1 MLVSDLA
8 GQGLANY
15 KRLLWSCTNCVHL
28 NCDLSVLGFEMA
40 KLTQADLIS
49 LNQTFEER
57 TPQELLKW
65 AKQVFGDK
73 VAALSAM
80 QEAGCVICHMIFTEK
95 LNIPVLFVDTGVMFQ
110 ETLETRDRIIK
121 EYGIEIITLHPEL
134 TMAQQ
139 TEKYGVL
146 YLTVEGQ
153 KQCCHMRKV
162 EPVNAV
168 AGKYHA
174 LIGSLRR
181 SEGGK
186 RSLCPV
192 LQVDTENN
200 TLRIN
205 PLVMMTDE
213 QLEKY
218 LHEHRVII
226 NPLHAQG
233 FSTIGCNRCTTPVL
247 PTEPKRAGRWRH
259 LGPWSVYCGIN
270 PADREAGANQ
280 VIDLPQDVIDRLLG
294 RETDFAI

>member
-1 MLVSDLA
+1 M
-8 GQGLANY
+8 
-15 KRLLWSCTNCVHL
+15 RL
-28 NCDLSVLGFEMA
+28 NCDLVVLGFEMA
-40 KLTQADLIS
+40 KLSQADLIN

-80 QEAGCVICHMIFTEK
+80 QEAGCVICHMISTEK
-95 LNIPVLFVDTGVMFQ
+95 LKIPVLFVDTGVMFQ
-110 ETLETRDRIIK
+110 ETLETRDRIIQ
-121 EYGIEIITLHPEL
+121 EYGVEIITLHPEL

-162 EPVNAV
+162 EPMNAV
-168 AGKYHA
+168 ARNYHA
-174 LIGSLRR
+174 FIGSLRR

-233 FSTIGCNRCTTPVL
+233 YSTIGCNRCTTPVL

-280 VIDLPQDVIDRLLG
+280 VIDLPQDVIDRMLG